1 MTSQEEFLHLYRM
14 ESEALSMGISVNI
27 DELTNNMPQIYSEDV
42 FNKMID
48 TIIPKIN
55 NLKQDLENEVKY
67 IVGDVHGS
75 VVQLFSPL
83 VKAGII
89 KNLRYSHDEDKFE
102 FDFCNSSNI
111 SRNTRIIY
119 TGDIIY
125 RGIHAHLMAM
135 IESLIIII
143 QRFNYK
149 IVNWVFGNH
158 DMEFVKY
165 SGIPRYTL
173 NEYKNACPR
182 FDEIHLLFTEFA
194 LRNPYKFGYILDL
207 KYDKSKLNNE
217 NENHKM
223 KLNHEKLKSKL
234 SKSHDESKLN
244 NENENHE
251 SKSKL
256 NNENENR
263 KTKLNHEELKSR
275 LSKLKSTKIL
285 ISHTIQSSN
294 DIIRFTSIYNQIF
307 KSSINSHNLMNSVD
321 LINECFNNIV
331 KLMINDNEKY
341 FNPKSEYSKLLNFT
355 LWRRPGL
362 NIDYVDYGC
371 QYHVIGHTPI
381 DNVQYITTRNRH
393 TIISVDLNTFNNEQ
407 CDECAWIKIENSESE
422 IEDIEIEIDDLEL
435 NSLETHNLSFTDFNV
450 KVEYNMIKYP
460 ENMLSQD
467 DIKRINKGVHLYNK
481 IIDNI
486 EYTF

>member
-48 TIIPKIN
+48 IVIPKIN
-55 NLKQDLENEVKY
+55 SLKQDLENEVKY

-111 SRNTRIIY
+111 SKNTQIIY

-125 RGIHAHLMAM
+125 RGIHSHLMAM
-135 IESLIIII
+135 IEALIIII

-158 DMEFVKY
+158 DMEFIKY
-165 SGIPRYTL
+165 GGIPRYTL

-207 KYDKSKLNNE
+207 KCDKSKL
-217 NENHKM
+217 HDDKS
-223 KLNHEKLKSKL
+223 KSHDDKSKL
-234 SKSHDESKLN
+234 HNDKSKLHDDKSKSHDEK
-244 NENENHE
+244 
-251 SKSKL
+251 SKSHDEKSKSH
-256 NNENENR
+256 ND
-263 KTKLNHEELKSR
+263 KSKLNHEELKSK

-294 DIIRFTSIYNQIF
+294 DIIRFTTIYNQIF
-307 KSSINSHNLMNSVD
+307 KSSLNSHNLMNSVD
-321 LINECFNNIV
+321 LMNDCFNNIV

-341 FNPKSEYSKLLNFT
+341 FNPKSEYSKLLNYT

-362 NIDYVDYGC
+362 NIDYVEYGC
-371 QYHVIGHTPI
+371 QYHVIGHTPT
-381 DNVQYITTRNRH
+381 DNVQHIDIRNRH

-407 CDECAWIKIENSESE
+407 WDECAWIKIENSESE

-435 NSLETHNLSFTDFNV
+435 SSLETYNLSFTDFNV
-450 KVEYNMIKYP
+450 KVEYNMIQYP

-467 DIKRINKGVHLYNK
+467 DIRRINKGVHLYNK